1 MIFLDFDGVLF
12 DTVNE
17 AYAVSTI
24 SKGLYDSI
32 NKINFESEHFIK
44 FKKLRYLISPAW
56 NYKYLLD
63 VLESQNSFK
72 SMINTFLQNTSV
84 AKKKDYLEFENNF
97 FQTRKILMEKS
108 YDHWLQ
114 LNKAYPFLN
123 KIKFL
128 FQENIETIYIITTKD
143 KASVSKLLLLEGIEF
158 DKSKIFDKSDFAKFK
173 SKRNIIESLID
184 NNSHNIFIDDSRDHL
199 EKCNF
204 IKYLKCIQPNWGYIA
219 PSDNAFN
226 MDNVI
231 LEINKCIETNKCIN

>member
-17 AYAVSTI
+17 AYAVSSIT
-24 SKGLYDSI
+24 KGLYRSI
-32 NKINFESEHFIK
+32 NKINFESDHFIK

-63 VLESQNSFK
+63 VLDSENSLK
-72 SMINTFLQNTSV
+72 SMINKFLLNTSV

-97 FQTRKILMEKS
+97 FETRKILMEKS

-128 FQENIETIYIITTKD
+128 FQEYKELIYIVTTKD
-143 KASVSKLLLLEGIEF
+143 KISVSKLLFLEGIEF
-158 DKSKIFDKSDFAKFK
+158 DKSKIFDNSDYEKFN
-173 SKRNIIESLID
+173 SKRKIIESLID
-184 NNSHNIFIDDSRDHL
+184 KHNHNIYIDDSYEHL
-199 EKCNF
+199 EKCKL
-204 IKYLKCIQPNWGYIA
+204 IKNLKCIQPNWGYIA
-219 PSDNAFN
+219 PSDNPYN
-226 MDNVI
+226 MNKVI
-231 LEINKCIETNKCIN
+231 DEINKCLETNKCSN